1 MAYSDRELLARLI
14 QCEAGGEGE
23 DGMKAVAGVVMNRVH
38 AKGGEY
44 ARVGQGSIRNIIFQP
59 YQFVCA
65 SETEGGAYNPQ
76 NIYNMRPE
84 QIHYDI
90 ADWAIAGNRLRD
102 VADSLWFYNPFGP
115 TCRSFFPSKVGYWQT
130 RIGDHC
136 FYNPTDAYLLCNTK
150 EKKLKLQIIFNS
162 PIRIDAD
169 LFDQNTPK
177 ITPAGTIKLFV
188 SFSPSLAQECVRFG
202 KVRLFHRLFL
212 F

>member
-90 ADWAIAGNRLRD
+90 ADWAIAGNRLPD

-115 TCRSFFPSKVGYWQT
+115 TCRSFFPRRWDTGRPGSATTASIIPQT
-130 RIGDHC
+130 RIIRLERCWKWH
-136 FYNPTDAYLLCNTK
+136 T
-150 EKKLKLQIIFNS
+150 
-162 PIRIDAD
+162 IRISTTAE
-169 LFDQNTPK
+169 T
-177 ITPAGTIKLFV
+177 G
-188 SFSPSLAQECVRFG
+188 
-202 KVRLFHRLFL
+202 RLLWHRPRPE
-212 F
+212 